1 MPRVHACAL
10 VVVVVCGTTC
20 LTHAMAH
27 PSTFSADAH
36 GMRHI
41 AHPKFVESIPVTA
54 AAASYCTNMSSS
66 IEQNFS
72 V

>member
-1 MPRVHACAL
+1 
-10 VVVVVCGTTC
+10 
-20 LTHAMAH
+20 MAH

-41 AHPKFVESIPVTA
+41 AHPKFVASIPVTA
-54 AAASYCTNMSSS
+54 AAASFCTDMSSS